1 MKLFVVFSTEEE
13 SVAWKYLVDEL
24 QQLYS
29 NGHVEPVPFY
39 FGYKGKKYYYNCLY
53 FSKSKLSKFLE
64 LYYNGKI
71 KYIKEIV
78 IEKIFV
84 EQKNDELYNNQ
95 IAYLQKLL
103 KKIKQFRKQL
113 HEICPE
119 KRMLRENKIYRMS
132 IMTLDIKEKYILTR
146 IVAESDNPIISSEMQ
161 HTVDAILARIE
172 RAYIDA
178 ESASAI
184 GDIYG
189 VVCEVDIADTLS
201 RKIIDM

>member
-103 KKIKQFRKQL
+103 KKIKSRKTPL
-113 HEICPE
+113 
-119 KRMLRENKIYRMS
+119 KTLTTRESS
-132 IMTLDIKEKYILTR
+132 IFPFQKGYFCSDALEELCDKKYF
-146 IVAESDNPIISSEMQ
+146 
-161 HTVDAILARIE
+161 
-172 RAYIDA
+172 
-178 ESASAI
+178 
-184 GDIYG
+184 DIYQNPKG
-189 VVCEVDIADTLS
+189 
-201 RKIIDM
+201 RIINLIKYKLPSKQFLKKFQFILKYTTD

>member
-1 MKLFVVFSTEEE
+1 MLRHLRAMDYDKELEEI
-13 SVAWKYLVDEL
+13 Y
-24 QQLYS
+24 
-29 NGHVEPVPFY
+29 
-39 FGYKGKKYYYNCLY
+39 
-53 FSKSKLSKFLE
+53 KSKLEIVHAYSFAKYEVLEMSKRKSHIRFLLHRTIQE
-64 LYYNGKI
+64 YNGQS
-71 KYIKEIV
+71 EDLNV
-78 IEKIFV
+78 ITS
-84 EQKNDELYNNQ
+84 QKQLSV
-95 IAYLQKLL
+95 LL